1 MNIPKLAILR
11 SRPRTAGFTLIE
23 LMITVAIVAIL
34 TAIAYPSYRNYV
46 LRGQIVYATNALS
59 AGSANMERVF
69 QDNRT
74 YFAPAAYP
82 TPCPG
87 TTVPTAPAT
96 PAGTF
101 SVNCSILLAAT
112 ANTPAQYTLQAV
124 GAGATAG
131 FTYTID
137 QSGNQTTSITTPAPS
152 AWIIACPTSWSTK
165 AGQC

>member
-1 MNIPKLAILR
+1 MNISMPA
-11 SRPRTAGFTLIE
+11 SPRPCGRTAGFTLIE

-34 TAIAYPSYRNYV
+34 SAIAYPSYRNYV
-46 LRGQIVYATNALS
+46 LRGQVANATDALS

-74 YFAPAAYP
+74 YIAPTGYS

-87 TTVPTAPAT
+87 SAPTAAV
-96 PAGTF
+96 ANGTF
-101 SVNCSILLAAT
+101 SVNCTVLSAT
-112 ANTPAQYTLQAV
+112 AFTLQAV
-124 GAGATAG
+124 GSGATAG

-137 QSGNQTTSITTPAPS
+137 QAGNQTSTIAAPAPS
-152 AWIIACPTSWSTK
+152 AWIQTCAASWSTK